1 MYLLLFFFLILKLL
15 FVFRKFDYIV
25 SCCGPISAQTIWD
38 LLDPIDLGVPFS
50 PQVWKVFSQYCFK
63 YNLCPFVFFFWISIN
78 ANIVGF
84 FLIFCNSHRISSLFF
99 ILFAPLTGSFPMC
112 YPPGE
117 WFFLLHAESTLE
129 ILYYAV
135 IILSNSKISCFLFYG
150 YHFLMNFS
158 FCSWID
164 FLFLFNYLSVFSCSP
179 LKLLKMIV
187 LNSLS

>member
-1 MYLLLFFFLILKLL
+1 MLVVKNLPDDARDTRNASLISYLGRSPEVRNGNPLQYSCLEISMYRGAWLATVHEATDSWIWLSNWAHTG
-15 FVFRKFDYIV
+15 FVF
-25 SCCGPISAQTIWD
+25 G
-38 LLDPIDLGVPFS
+38 
-50 PQVWKVFSQYCFK
+50 
-63 YNLCPFVFFFWISIN
+63 
-78 ANIVGF
+78 
-84 FLIFCNSHRISSLFF
+84 ISSLFF